1 MKKDAKSKKLKELLL
16 KAAKG
21 YKIAEV
27 TVEYAQVDGRLQAVK
42 RKETKKDVP
51 GDLKALQLLL
61 HGEEYEDSS
70 PQHLSDEELEKE
82 KKRLLNEL
90 KLGEENGKV

>member
-1 MKKDAKSKKLKELLL
+1 MKKETKSKKIKELLL

-27 TVEYAQVDGRLQAVK
+27 TVEYAQVDGKMQAVK
-42 RKETKKDVP
+42 KKETKKDVP

-61 HGEEYEDSS
+61 HGEEREDAS
-70 PQHLSDEELEKE
+70 PVLLTDEELEKE